1 MSLKAINGTLS
12 LAVSA
17 AGLLYPIAW
26 EGKTFTPPSNAPWLA
41 AWLLPAYTDALQ
53 TVDKHGGILQ
63 IDVNHPLNAGAPR
76 VLEDVDKLLRYFA
89 SGKRFST
96 GDQAVTVRKREPS
109 RILQIDGWLRASVS
123 VSYRAGSPI

>member
-1 MSLKAINGTLS
+1 MSLKAINGA
-12 LAVSA
+12 LATAVQGC
-17 AGLLYPIAW
+17 GLAYPVAW
-26 EGKTFTPPSNAPWLA
+26 EGKTFTPPANAPWLA
-41 AWLLPAYTDALQ
+41 VWLLPAYTDALE
-53 TVDKHGGILQ
+53 TIDKHGGILQ
-63 IDVNHPLNAGAPR
+63 VDISHPLNAGAPR

>member
-17 AGLLYPIAW
+17 AGLAYPVAW

-41 AWLLPAYTDALQ
+41 VWLLPAYTDALQ
-53 TVDKHGGILQ
+53 TIDKHGGILQ
-63 IDVNHPLNAGAPR
+63 VDISHPLNAGAPR

-89 SGKRFST
+89 AGKRFIT
-96 GDQAVTVRKREPS
+96 GSQAVTVRKREAS
-109 RILQIDGWLRASVS
+109 RILQLDGWLRASVS